1 MRFFSGLPLFF
12 DITYLFIYLTKNIY
26 ISNIYISNIENN
38 TKSFYTIIMEDIKC
52 DFTGKSGAL
61 THECPRNPHHKYCVD
76 ENHYME
82 IVQAFRDTSRNHPI
96 KLEGST
102 FTCSNPLGPK
112 LGKDLKLKKD
122 DTEVFCLLCLKNMKS
137 GSVKNI
143 EQYRCIPKSLPKDP
157 VTKKKRKKKKSPRVS
172 KQTKDIPKCVKS
184 CCNHYI
190 CDNWKCPRNHSQD
203 QYERKEA
210 MSILRSLQNRIAKKD
225 GSLTIQD
232 ILNTRPKVE
241 CLEKLNISTTH
252 VGKHDGKTYHTNN
265 VIDFFYSKVPQIKY
279 GNLSYLSIYIDRVVN
294 SLLKYSKSIPFERRF
309 EEEVHQPEKT
319 EQHVEEEEAGQ
330 LPYDHSEQD
339 YPELPKKTES
349 PPPVLTQE
357 LPPESQTRDIRDN
370 SNHEPPTNTSINQFD
385 SNAPPGFKPFD
396 ELNMSPL
403 NNVSP
408 SFSLFNDVEVMPILP
423 QVISQVDSFDVE
435 LEKAQQRIKQQAE
448 EIARQ
453 TEEIA
458 RQAEEIA
465 RQANEIA
472 KLKQALQLLVS

>member
-1 MRFFSGLPLFF
+1 
-12 DITYLFIYLTKNIY
+12 
-26 ISNIYISNIENN
+26 
-38 TKSFYTIIMEDIKC
+38 MEDIKC

-61 THECPRNPHHKYCVD
+61 THQCPRNPHHEYHVD
-76 ENHYME
+76 KNHYME

-96 KLEGST
+96 KLKGST

-122 DTEVFCLLCLKNMKS
+122 DTHVFCLLCLKNMKS

-143 EQYRCIPKSLPKDP
+143 EQYRCIPKSIPNNP
-157 VTKKKRKKKKSPRVS
+157 VAKKKKKKKKSPRVS
-172 KQTKDIPKCVKS
+172 KQTKNIPKCVKS
-184 CCNHYI
+184 SCNHYI

-210 MSILRSLQNRIAKKD
+210 MSILRSLQNRIGKKD

-232 ILNTRPKVE
+232 ILNTRPKVQ

-279 GNLSYLSIYIDRVVN
+279 GNLSYLGIYIDRVVN
-294 SLLKYSKSIPFERRF
+294 SLLKYSKSIPSERYF
-309 EEEVHQPEKT
+309 EEEVAHHPEKT
-319 EQHVEEEEAGQ
+319 EQHVEEEQ
-330 LPYDHSEQD
+330 VPYDHLEQN
-339 YPELPKKTES
+339 YPELP
-349 PPPVLTQE
+349 
-357 LPPESQTRDIRDN
+357 TRDIIDN
-370 SNHEPPTNTSINQFD
+370 QEPPTNTSFELNLD
-385 SNAPPGFKPFD
+385 LNAPPGFKTFD
-396 ELNMSPL
+396 QLNMSPL

-408 SFSLFNDVEVMPILP
+408 SFSLFNDVEVMPISP
-423 QVISQVDSFDVE
+423 VMPQVDSFDAE
-435 LEKAQQRIKQQAE
+435 LEKAQQRIKQQA
-448 EIARQ
+448 
-453 TEEIA
+453 EEIA

-472 KLKQALQLLVS
+472 KLKQALQLLIC

>member
-1 MRFFSGLPLFF
+1 MKKSLY
-12 DITYLFIYLTKNIY
+12 TYK
-26 ISNIYISNIENN
+26 
-38 TKSFYTIIMEDIKC
+38 IIMEDIKC

-61 THECPRNPHHKYCVD
+61 THKCPRNPHHEYHVD
-76 ENHYME
+76 KNHYME

-96 KLEGST
+96 KLKGST

-122 DTEVFCLLCLKNMKS
+122 DTDVFCLLCLKNMKS

-143 EQYRCIPKSLPKDP
+143 EQYRCIPKSIPNNP
-157 VTKKKRKKKKSPRVS
+157 VPKKKKKKKKSPRVS

-184 CCNHYI
+184 SCNHYI

-210 MSILRSLQNRIAKKD
+210 MSILRSLQNRIGKKD

-232 ILNTRPKVE
+232 ILNTRPKVQ

-252 VGKHDGKTYHTNN
+252 VGKHDGKTYHTIN

-279 GNLSYLSIYIDRVVN
+279 GNLSYLGIYIDRVVN
-294 SLLKYSKSIPFERRF
+294 SLLKYSKSIVPSERHF
-309 EEEVHQPEKT
+309 EEEVHHPEKT
-319 EQHVEEEEAGQ
+319 EQHVEEEQ
-330 LPYDHSEQD
+330 LPYDHLEQD
-339 YPELPKKTES
+339 YPELP
-349 PPPVLTQE
+349 
-357 LPPESQTRDIRDN
+357 TRDIIDQ
-370 SNHEPPTNTSINQFD
+370 EPPTNTSFELNQFN

-396 ELNMSPL
+396 RLNMSLL

-408 SFSLFNDVEVMPILP
+408 SFSLFNDVEVMPISTP
-423 QVISQVDSFDVE
+423 QVDSFDAE
-435 LEKAQQRIKQQAE
+435 LEKAQQRIKQQADK
-448 EIARQ
+448 
-453 TEEIA
+453 
-458 RQAEEIA
+458 IA

-472 KLKQALQLLVS
+472 KLKQALQSLVS

>member
-1 MRFFSGLPLFF
+1 
-12 DITYLFIYLTKNIY
+12 
-26 ISNIYISNIENN
+26 
-38 TKSFYTIIMEDIKC
+38 MEDIKC

-61 THECPRNPHHKYCVD
+61 THKCPRNPHHEYNVD
-76 ENHYME
+76 ENHYRE

-96 KLEGST
+96 KLKNST

-112 LGKDLKLKKD
+112 FGKDLKLKKE
-122 DTEVFCLLCLKNMKS
+122 DTDVFCLLCLKNMKS

-143 EQYRCIPKSLPKDP
+143 QQYRCIPKSIPKDP
-157 VTKKKRKKKKSPRVS
+157 VTKKKKKKRKSPKVT
-172 KQTKDIPKCVKS
+172 KQTKDIPKCVKFS
-184 CCNHYI
+184 CNHYI
-190 CDNWKCPRNHSQD
+190 CDNWKCPRTHNQD
-203 QYERKEA
+203 QYERKQA
-210 MSILRSLQNRIAKKD
+210 MSILRSLQNRIGKKD

-232 ILNTRPKVE
+232 ILNTRPKVQ

-279 GNLSYLSIYIDRVVN
+279 GNLSYLGIYIDRVIN
-294 SLLKYSKSIPFERRF
+294 SLLKYSKSEERQFE
-309 EEEVHQPEKT
+309 EEEVHYPEKP
-319 EQHVEEEEAGQ
+319 EQHLEEPGQ

-339 YPELPKKTES
+339 YPELPTGNKKKEK
-349 PPPVLTQE
+349 PQNQQLEV
-357 LPPESQTRDIRDN
+357 
-370 SNHEPPTNTSINQFD
+370 TNQFPFEINQFD

-396 ELNMSPL
+396 RLNMSPL

-408 SFSLFNDVEVMPILP
+408 SFSLFNDVEVMPIEP
-423 QVISQVDSFDVE
+423 QQQQVDTLDAE
-435 LEKAQQRIKQQAE
+435 LEKAQQRIKQQA
-448 EIARQ
+448 
-453 TEEIA
+453 EEIA